1 MGHLPPEENGGQR
14 LVSLCYF
21 DGSIDT
27 SVPLSDIRKR
37 LDEDVV
43 GHRVIQKFPDG
54 SKIFGK
60 VLMADVQEDTF
71 FVKFDN
77 DQEFEVTSAE
87 LRPLLT
93 SKKCSTS
100 RSDSVK
106 RRASTIEA
114 SIEKLPKGWKTVE
127 VVRKSGKTAGTC
139 DRYFISPE
147 GKRYRSFKEVERLIS
162 GDIVKEY
169 SVPSLKRLRS
179 SSTGSIEYFSD
190 SSMDDSP
197 RSNGKSR
204 KRKRSSSNPCSNL
217 PPGWK
222 AIVRQRGALG

>member
-1 MGHLPPEENGGQR
+1 MYTTLLSKLQGNESTQAVQERQDELSEGELPSDGKLYDIEEHGGATGVYKIYVSPDNKKFRSLAAVNRYLVGHNMAALPKGKKIKSSALRAALAKSVQWIPSVGEVVEAKWNSGTESDYLGFYTAHVVAHLPPEENGRQR

-27 SVPLSDIRKR
+27 SVPLSDIRNR

-87 LRPLLT
+87 P
-93 SKKCSTS
+93 
-100 RSDSVK
+100 D
-106 RRASTIEA
+106 
-114 SIEKLPKGWKTVE
+114 
-127 VVRKSGKTAGTC
+127 
-139 DRYFISPE
+139 
-147 GKRYRSFKEVERLIS
+147 
-162 GDIVKEY
+162 
-169 SVPSLKRLRS
+169 
-179 SSTGSIEYFSD
+179 
-190 SSMDDSP
+190 
-197 RSNGKSR
+197 
-204 KRKRSSSNPCSNL
+204 PC
-217 PPGWK
+217 
-222 AIVRQRGALG
+222 